1 MIIFHKTFLI
11 KQKKN
16 NWARNYM
23 RNSHRFVQFEY
34 KPLLQPPRNLG
45 KRTQTANFNDHF
57 LVFLAVLVFL
67 QSFWVG

>member
-1 MIIFHKTFLI
+1 
-11 KQKKN
+11 
-16 NWARNYM
+16 M